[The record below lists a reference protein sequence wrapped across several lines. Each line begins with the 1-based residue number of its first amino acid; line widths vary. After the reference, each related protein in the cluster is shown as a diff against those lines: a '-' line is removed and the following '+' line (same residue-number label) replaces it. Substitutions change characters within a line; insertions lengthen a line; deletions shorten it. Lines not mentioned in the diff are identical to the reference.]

1 MVSQEVDMLKF
12 DRIVI
17 VVLALGVWALV
28 LTPREIVAH
37 HKDDYKSHSCDIAG
51 SAYGDVEG
59 SKADIRDWSK
69 VTVQCTHY

>member
-1 MVSQEVDMLKF
+1 MLKF

-28 LTPREIVAH
+28 LTPRDIVAH
-37 HKDDYKSHSCDIAG
+37 HKDDIVSHSCDIDG
-51 SAYGDVEG
+51 SAYGAVEG

-69 VTVQCTHY
+69 VNVECTHY

>member
-1 MVSQEVDMLKF
+1 MLIF

-28 LTPREIVAH
+28 LTPREIIAQNTADIVN
-37 HKDDYKSHSCDIAG
+37 HSCDIDG

>member
-1 MVSQEVDMLKF
+1 MLKF

-28 LTPREIVAH
+28 LTPRDIVAH
-37 HKDDYKSHSCDIAG
+37 HPDDIIRHACDIDG
-51 SAYGDVEG
+51 SAYGPVED

-69 VTVQCTHY
+69 VTVRCTHF